1 MDMLQLEWII
11 RLFSI
16 FMAVLLSVLLNPLD
30 AFLLTELFFW
40 VSLSYA
46 LLLLF
51 KKYLY
56 IWPLGSHYNL
66 IIESLELMV
75 LLYIHSAIL
84 LTHGGGII
92 HIIYGKAGH
101 NI

>member
-16 FMAVLLSVLLNPLD
+16 FMAVLLSVILNPLD

-46 LLLLF
+46 LLLCL
-51 KKYLY
+51 KICIPL
-56 IWPLGSHYNL
+56 PLGSY
-66 IIESLELMV
+66 S
-75 LLYIHSAIL
+75 
-84 LTHGGGII
+84 
-92 HIIYGKAGH
+92 
-101 NI
+101 